1 MANRFASLLLAL
13 FVLSPAIALATS
25 VEKCNRGANYPV
37 KVSGVEIS
45 PDPVARGEPATFTI
59 SASTVKWLTISD
71 SFLAENAISEGKLV
85 IDVKYFFLHVHQE
98 TKDLCE
104 ETSCP
109 ISSGDFSLAHQQT
122 LPSITPPGSYTITM
136 KMVGGGGE
144 ELTCITFGFSIGF
157 IAPVADA

>member
-13 FVLSPAIALATS
+13 FVLTPAIALATS

-59 SASTVKWLTISD
+59 SAST
-71 SFLAENAISEGKLV
+71 ENAISEGKLV

-157 IAPVADA
+157 IAPVADT